1 MKRRS
6 AVKQLGSFGAIGL
19 SGCVSPP
26 TEGSDT
32 QTPATSSQNVQ
43 RHVSVTEQDSIPD
56 EYQLQIKAHML
67 ETTIADSQTARVR
80 VTITNHGPAR
90 GIPVSRGGCA
100 LFNRNSQTSNPRGI
114 WLGLVDEP
122 VYVTKTGTQ
131 WVAEPPKNG
140 AFPDYGCALRTYEPG
155 ESVAVDYGIFHDYRT
170 GDYLDAGTYWFV
182 EDDILITPN
191 PSAERD
197 SDTSIT
203 FRWGFSINI
212 ETPDCTI
219 CF

>member
-6 AVKQLGSFGAIGL
+6 VLRQLGSVGAIGL

-26 TEGSDT
+26 TEGTDT
-32 QTPATSSQNVQ
+32 QTSSTASQNEQ
-43 RHVSVTEQDSIPD
+43 RRVSIAKQDSLSD
-56 EYQLQIKAHML
+56 EYQLQIEAQML
-67 ETTIADSQTARVR
+67 ETAITDSQTARIR

-90 GIPVSRGGCA
+90 GIPVSKGRCA
-100 LFNRNSQTSNPRGI
+100 LFNRYSQTSNPRGVV
-114 WLGLVDEP
+114 LGLADDS
-122 VYVTKTGTQ
+122 VYITQTGPQ

-155 ESVAVDYGIFHDYRT
+155 ESVAVDYGIFHDNRT
-170 GDYLDAGTYWFV
+170 GDYLDSGTYRFV
-182 EDDILITPN
+182 EDDILITPS

-197 SDTSIT
+197 SESSIS
-203 FRWGFSINI
+203 FSWGFLINI
-212 ETPDCTI
+212 ENPNCTI